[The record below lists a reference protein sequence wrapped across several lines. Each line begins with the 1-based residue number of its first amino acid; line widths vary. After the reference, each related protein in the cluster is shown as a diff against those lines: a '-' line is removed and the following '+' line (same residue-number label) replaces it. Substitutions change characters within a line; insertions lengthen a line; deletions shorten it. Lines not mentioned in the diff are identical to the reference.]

1 MERSP
6 RISAGR
12 SELVLS
18 TSKKKSVLATGKRKT
33 SKARVVV
40 SEGKG
45 RIRVNNVPIHLI
57 EPYLAREK
65 ILEPYMLAGDYK
77 DRVDI
82 SINTNGGGFM
92 SQAEAARMGI
102 AQGMVKFT
110 RSKRLRSKY
119 HEYDRTMLA
128 GDARRKESKKFGG
141 PGARRRKQKSYR

>member
-12 SELVLS
+12 SEYRLS
-18 TSKKKSVLATGKRKT
+18 SKKKSVMATGKRKT

-45 RIRVNNVPIHLI
+45 RIRVNSIPIHLI
-57 EPYLAREK
+57 EPFMAREK
-65 ILEPYMLAGDYK
+65 ILEPFMIASDYK

-82 SINTNGGGFM
+82 SIKTQGGGFM

-102 AQGMVKFT
+102 AQGLVKFT
-110 RSKRLRSKY
+110 KSKRLRTKY
-119 HEYDRTMLA
+119 IEYDRTMLA
-128 GDARRKESKKFGG
+128 GDARRKEAKKFGG

>member
-1 MERSP
+1 M
-6 RISAGR
+6 
-12 SELVLS
+12 S
-18 TSKKKSVLATGKRKT
+18 TSTKKKSVLATGKRKT

-45 RIRVNNVPIHLI
+45 RIRVNNVPIHLV
-57 EPYLAREK
+57 EPFMAREK

-102 AQGMVKFT
+102 AQGMVKYT